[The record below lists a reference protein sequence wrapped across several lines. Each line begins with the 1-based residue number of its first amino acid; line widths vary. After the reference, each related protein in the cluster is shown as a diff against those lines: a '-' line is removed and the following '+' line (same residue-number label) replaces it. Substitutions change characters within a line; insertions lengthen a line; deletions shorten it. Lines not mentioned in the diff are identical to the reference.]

1 MRPISSLPDAL
12 ASWNEIESLADGRK
26 PAVFLD
32 YDGTLT
38 PIVERPEDA
47 HLPPEMREA
56 LERVSAVCPVAVV
69 SGRDVSFIVEEVG
82 LDDILYLG
90 SHGFDIVTPQDMKLS
105 TGREDEFARFL
116 GSLDEVQAAVEE
128 AVAKIDGAHVERKK
142 YAVAVH
148 YRQVVEADV
157 PAVARIVDEQITK
170 HPNLRKSGGKKVFE
184 LRPDIDWDKGWA
196 VRWTLG
202 ALGLPTGETMP
213 VYIGDD
219 LTDEDAFT
227 ELAKD
232 GLTIVVGSDSRETAA
247 AYRVPVVNDVRDVLL
262 HLAEM
267 AEGVEA

>member
-1 MRPISSLPDAL
+1 ML
-12 ASWNEIESLADGRK
+12 AGGRK

-47 HLPPEMREA
+47 HLPPDMREA
-56 LERVSAVCPVAVV
+56 LERVSAACTVAVV
-69 SGRDVSFIVEEVG
+69 SGRDVSFVVEEVG
-82 LDDILYLG
+82 LDNILYLG
-90 SHGFDIVTPQDMKLS
+90 SHGFDIVTPQGMTLS
-105 TGREDEFARFL
+105 TGREDEFSRFL
-116 GSLDEVQAAVEE
+116 GSLDEVQAALEQSL
-128 AVAKIDGAHVERKK
+128 AGIDGANIERKK
-142 YAVAVH
+142 FAVAVH
-148 YRQVVEADV
+148 YRQVAEADV
-157 PAVARIVDEQITK
+157 PAVARIVDEQIAK
-170 HPNLRKSGGKKVFE
+170 HPDLRKSGGKMVFE

-202 ALGLPTGETMP
+202 ALGLPAEVTMP

-232 GLTIVVGSDSRETAA
+232 GLTIVVGSDSRQSAA
-247 AYRVPVVNDVRDVLL
+247 AYRVPVVADVRDVLL
-262 HLAEM
+262 RIAEM